1 MVPFFVCDY
10 FGGKAGTVRLRRA
23 THLLVQR
30 SLKGSLTLIA
40 KITFLSTSFTLI
52 AKMRRQI
59 RAAQPCL
66 LNLQQ
71 SCRSRL
77 IRPSSHR

>member
-1 MVPFFVCDY
+1 MLFYLSRDVAPS
-10 FGGKAGTVRLRRA
+10 TTSRLRRA

-30 SLKGSLTLIA
+30 SLKGSLSLIA
-40 KITFLSTSFTLI
+40 KISFLSTSFTLI
-52 AKMRRQI
+52 AKMCRQI
-59 RAAQPCL
+59 RAALNHSCL

-71 SCRSRL
+71 SCRSCW